1 MDEAG
6 DRARDPDGKSADGAG
21 VGDDVA
27 GGVEVHVGGRGERSL
42 LAVVNENV
50 FTGVLVDE
58 HESSAAEVA
67 GERVDHGESE
77 ADGDRG
83 VDGVAAGL
91 QNSNAGVSGE
101 VMHGDDHGVRRA
113 DRLVVLEQERGLGGV
128 GCGIL
133 RRLRGLRGQRQGH
146 SEEKS
151 GESEE
156 GADSFAMGSHCDCH
170 CMAEAGDGDEPTGQA
185 GEKSWPYQ
193 GYSSRSATMGPPCW
207 PATQESTVAAN
218 ATTPAT
224 RERLRN
230 VAMSLVLTPNNRL
243 AITRVRAT
251 APIRPAKMPISAS
264 CIPCRTTS
272 PRIFSRRAPSAT
284 QNPDIARALGHQIR
298 HHSVE
303 AHSSE

>member
-1 MDEAG
+1 M
-6 DRARDPDGKSADGAG
+6 ARVADGAG

-27 GGVEVHVGGRGERSL
+27 RGVEVHVGGCGERSL
-42 LAVVNENV
+42 LAVVDENV

-101 VMHGDDHGVRRA
+101 VMHGDHHGVRRA
-113 DRLVVLEQERGLGGV
+113 DRLIVLEQERGLGGV

-151 GESEE
+151 GESDA
-156 GADSFAMGSHCDCH
+156 GADSFAMRSHCDCH

-185 GEKSWPYQ
+185 GEKSWPSQ
-193 GYSSRSATMGPPCW
+193 GYSSRSATIGSTLL
-207 PATQESTVAAN
+207 ARHAGTTVAAN
-218 ATTPAT
+218 ATSASNAGT
-224 RERLRN
+224 LRK

-251 APIRPAKMPISAS
+251 APIKPAKMPISAS

-284 QNPDIARALGHQIR
+284 RIPISRVLWVTRYDITP
-298 HHSVE
+298 
-303 AHSSE
+303 